1 MAFNYELVILSK
13 STHQFLEVSAS
24 ADSVA
29 EAFQSAIMQHP
40 DLLNSIITIYCRK
53 PKSGDLQLMG
63 TYDGCTTVLVDGQ
76 QIRHVLKLANGK
88 SYVLTDEGFR
98 AFFY

>member
-13 STHQFLEVSAS
+13 GTHQFMEVSAT

-29 EAFQSAIMQHP
+29 DAFQTAIRQHP
-40 DLLNSIITIYCRK
+40 GLLDSIVTIYGKK

-63 TYDGCTTVLVDGQ
+63 TYDGSTTVLVDGQ